1 LIESIAVMI
10 ATSHAE
16 TSLIIRTAESLGT
29 AQAHLMSLLIMI
41 KVYAPELLTA
51 ESHQHPNATIHKI
64 NQFVVAQ
71 TGVNV
76 LDR

>member
-1 LIESIAVMI
+1 MI
-10 ATSHAE
+10 TTSPAE
-16 TSLIIRTAESLGT
+16 TPLIIRTAESLGT

-51 ESHQHPNATIHKI
+51 ESHQHPNATIQKI
-64 NQFVVAQ
+64 NQFVIKQ

-76 LDR
+76 LEK

>member
-1 LIESIAVMI
+1 MI
-10 ATSHAE
+10 TTSPAE
-16 TSLIIRTAESLGT
+16 TPLVIRTAESLGT

-41 KVYAPELLTA
+41 KVYAPELLKA
-51 ESHQHPNATIHKI
+51 ELHQHPNATIHKI

-76 LDR
+76 LEK